1 MQTTTPTNRPAARAM
16 DWSLRHPGVT
26 GLIALILTAVGLWR
40 AAGLRI
46 DPDVLHLLEAAGTV
60 EEKHDGKFTV
70 TLGEETEVFERP
82 HNKDID
88 TQMVV
93 DLRRMLKNAGFEPR
107 SKGQEV

>member
-1 MQTTTPTNRPAARAM
+1 MVEATGENPTHLNNHHLDTLSAIY
-16 DWSLRHPGVT
+16 SHPVSHN
-26 GLIALILTAVGLWR
+26 IRWV
-40 AAGLRI
+40 
-46 DPDVLHLLEAAGTV
+46 DVLNLLEAAGTA

-70 TLGEETEVFERP
+70 TLGEETEVLERP

-107 SKGQEV
+107 SKGQEI